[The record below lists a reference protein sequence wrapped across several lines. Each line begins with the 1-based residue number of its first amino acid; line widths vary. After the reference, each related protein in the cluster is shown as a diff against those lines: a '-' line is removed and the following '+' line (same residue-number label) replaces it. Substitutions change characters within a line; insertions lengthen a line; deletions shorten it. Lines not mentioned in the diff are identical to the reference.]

1 MNLSE
6 LSLRRPVL
14 AMVCSILIII
24 FGGIGFK
31 FLSVRE
37 YPAIDPAVI
46 NVRTNYVGAN
56 ADIIEQQITEPLEK
70 AINGVQ
76 GVQNITS
83 TSAQGSSN
91 ITVEFDLSVD
101 LERAA
106 NDVRDKVSQVAGNLP
121 QDIDSPPTVNKSD
134 SDSDPIMFL
143 QIQSKSKSLLELTDY
158 TENVIQER
166 LQTIPGVSSVNVFGQ
181 RYSMRLWI
189 DPVRLIAY
197 QLTITDIKNALDRE
211 NIELPGGKIR
221 GDETQLIIKTY
232 GKLTTEE
239 EFSQL
244 ILREDNNGVVRF
256 KDVGTAILAS
266 DNEET
271 LSRKNNVPA
280 VNMGIV
286 AQPGSNQ
293 IEIVDEV
300 YKRLDQIKRD
310 MPEDILLE
318 VGYDRTTFVRNAIFE
333 VKETLLIAIVLVV
346 LIIFLFFREWTI
358 ALRPLIDIPVSLIGA
373 FFIMYA
379 MGFSIN
385 VLTLLA
391 IVLATGLVVDDGIV
405 VTENIFKKM
414 EAGMNKYKAALEGSK
429 EIYFAVIAT
438 SLTLAIVFLPIIFL
452 EGFVGKLFREF
463 GIVLAGAVLISAFVS
478 LSLTPVLNI
487 FLTRKSS
494 HTHSRFYLWTEP
506 FFEGLER
513 AYKSSL
519 TAFMKFRWLALVMVL
534 ACLGIIFYVG
544 KTLKSELAPMEDRN
558 RVRASVT
565 GPEGADFDF
574 TDRVTREI
582 TQELMDSIPERYVIL
597 AFAPGFSSNQGTN
610 SSFISMGL
618 KEPGERERT
627 QDEIAQQMSRMF
639 RRYQNVR
646 AFAMQEQT
654 ISVGLGGRSSFPVQY
669 VIQHLNFDKLKEKL
683 PQFMEEVRKSE
694 VFQGFDVNLK
704 FNQPELQ
711 ITIDRLRAN
720 ELGVS
725 VLEINNTLQLALSGR
740 RFGYFIMNGKQYQVI
755 AQVERRDRDDPLD
768 LKSFFVR
775 NNRGELIQLDNL
787 VKMEEVANPPTIYHF
802 NRFKSATVQAGLA
815 PGKTIGDGINEM
827 NRIKETVLDDTFNT
841 SLAGASRDFAE
852 SSSNT
857 SFAFFLA
864 LILIFLVLAA
874 QFESFIDPLII
885 MITVPLALAGA
896 VLSMKLFDQ
905 TLNIFSQI
913 GIIML
918 VGLVT
923 KNGILI
929 VEFANQKRRA
939 GQQKLSA
946 AIDAASARLRPILMT
961 TLATTLGA
969 LPIALAIGSA
979 GKSRVPLGIV
989 IVGGLLFA
997 LILTLYVVP
1006 ALYSFLSSRKSVDRF
1021 DARVA
1026 GEESRGKNK
1035 QGNSE

>member
-14 AMVCSILIII
+14 AIVCSILIIL
-24 FGGIGFK
+24 FGLIGYK

-46 NVRTNYVGAN
+46 NVRTSYAGAN
-56 ADIIEQQITEPLEK
+56 ADIVEQQITEPLEK

-76 GVQNITS
+76 GVVNITS

-91 ITVEFDLSVD
+91 ITVEFELGVD

-106 NDVRDKVSQVAGNLP
+106 NDVRDKVSQAIGNLP
-121 QDIDSPPTVNKSD
+121 QDIDAPPSVSKSD
-134 SDSDPIMFL
+134 SDSDPIVFL
-143 QIQSKSKSLLELTDY
+143 QIQSQTKDLMQLTDY
-158 TENVIQER
+158 AENVVQEQ
-166 LQTIPGVSSVNVFGQ
+166 LQTIPGVSSVNVFGR

-189 DPVRLIAY
+189 DPSKLIAH
-197 QLTITDIKNALDRE
+197 QLTITDIKAALDRE

-221 GDETQLIIKTY
+221 GDDTQLIIKTF
-232 GKLTTEE
+232 GKLTTVT
-239 EFSQL
+239 EFNDL
-244 ILREDNNGVVRF
+244 IIRQDPGGVVRF
-256 KDVGTAILAS
+256 SDLGFAELAP
-266 DNEET
+266 EEEERV
-271 LSRKNNVPA
+271 SRKNNIPA
-280 VNMGIV
+280 VSLGII

-293 IEIVDEV
+293 IEIVDEI
-300 YKRLDQIKRD
+300 YKRLEYIKKD
-310 MPEDILLE
+310 MPADMVLE
-318 VGYDRTTFVRNAIFE
+318 VGYDRTTFVRHAITE
-333 VKETLLIAIVLVV
+333 VKETLIIAISLVV
-346 LIIFLFFREWTI
+346 IIIFLFFREWKI
-358 ALRPLIDIPVSLIGA
+358 ALRPLIDIPVSLLGA
-373 FFIMYA
+373 FFIMYI

-405 VTENIFKKM
+405 VTENIYKKM
-414 EAGMNKYKAALEGSK
+414 EQGMNKFKAAYEGSK

-438 SLTLAIVFLPIIFL
+438 SVTLAIVFLPIIFL

-487 FLTRKSS
+487 FLTGKTG
-494 HTHSRFYLWTEP
+494 HKHSRFYMMTEP
-506 FFEGLER
+506 FFVGMENLYRNTLKGFMR
-513 AYKSSL
+513 IRWM
-519 TAFMKFRWLALVMVL
+519 AFVIVLVC
-534 ACLGIIFYVG
+534 AGIIYFIG
-544 KTLKSELAPMEDRN
+544 RKIPSELAPLEDRN
-558 RVRASVT
+558 RVRVAIT

-574 TDRVTREI
+574 TDRATYAI
-582 TQELMDSIPERYVIL
+582 TEELMDSVPEKFVVL
-597 AFAPGFSSNQGTN
+597 SFAPSFGAGSGSNA
-610 SSFISMGL
+610 SFISMGL
-618 KEPGERERT
+618 VDPEERERS
-627 QDEIAQQMSRMF
+627 QDEIANQMTQILKK
-639 RRYQNVR
+639 YNNVR
-646 AFAMQEQT
+646 AFARQEQT
-654 ISVGLGGRSSFPVQY
+654 ISVGLGGRGAFPVQY
-669 VIQHLNFDKLKEKL
+669 VLQNLNFDKLKEKVPL
-683 PQFMEEVRKSE
+683 FMEEVRKSP

-725 VLEINNTLQLALSGR
+725 ILEVNNTLQLALSGR

-755 AQVERRDRDDPLD
+755 AQVDRIDRDDPLD

-787 VKMEEVANPPTIYHF
+787 VQMVETASPPTIYHF
-802 NRFKSATVQAGLA
+802 NRDKSATVQAGLA
-815 PGKTIGDGINEM
+815 PGKTIGDGIQEM
-827 NRIKETVLDDTFNT
+827 DRIADEVLDETFRT

-857 SFAFFLA
+857 SFAFMLA
-864 LILIFLVLAA
+864 LVLVFLVLAA
-874 QFESFIDPLII
+874 QFESFLDPFII

-896 VLSMKLFDQ
+896 VLSLFVFDQ

-918 VGLVT
+918 IGLVT

-939 GQQKLSA
+939 GESKIPA
-946 AIDAASARLRPILMT
+946 AIDAAVSRLRPILMT

-979 GKSRVPLGIV
+979 GKSRIPLGIV
-989 IVGGLLFA
+989 IVGGMLFA

-1006 ALYSFLSSRKSVDRF
+1006 AMYSYMSSKKKGNQFETAMAKSEVDE
-1021 DARVA
+1021 VHV
-1026 GEESRGKNK
+1026 
-1035 QGNSE
+1035 

>member
-14 AMVCSILIII
+14 AIVLSILITLFGII
-24 FGGIGFK
+24 GYNFLGI
-31 FLSVRE
+31 RE

-46 NVRTNYVGAN
+46 NVQTSYVGAN
-56 ADIIEQQITEPLEK
+56 AEIIEQQITEPLEK

-76 GVQNITS
+76 GVVNITS

-91 ITVEFDLSVD
+91 ITVEFELGVD

-106 NDVRDKVSQVAGNLP
+106 NDVRDKVSQAMGNLP
-121 QDIDSPPTVNKSD
+121 QDIDAPPSVSKSD
-134 SDSDPIMFL
+134 SDSDPIVFL
-143 QIQSKSKSLLELTDY
+143 QIQSQTKGLMELTDFA
-158 TENVIQER
+158 ENVVQEQ
-166 LQTIPGVSSVNVFGQ
+166 LQTIPGVSGVNVFGR

-189 DPVRLIAY
+189 DPARLVAHR
-197 QLTITDIKNALDRE
+197 LTITDIRASLERE

-221 GDETQLIIKTY
+221 GDETQLIIKTF
-232 GKLTTEE
+232 GKLTTESD
-239 EFSQL
+239 FNNL
-244 ILREDNNGVVRF
+244 ILREDNNGVIRF
-256 KDVGTAILAS
+256 KDVGYATLAP
-266 DNEET
+266 EEEERA
-271 LSRKNNVPA
+271 SRKNNVPS
-280 VNMGIV
+280 VNLGIV

-293 IEIVDEV
+293 IEIVDEI
-300 YKRLDQIKRD
+300 YRRLDIIKKD
-310 MPEDILLE
+310 MPSDVLLE
-318 VGYDRTTFVRNAIFE
+318 VGYDRTTFVRNAIKE
-333 VKETLLIAIVLVV
+333 VKETLLIAICLVV
-346 LIIFLFFREWTI
+346 IIIFLFFREWII
-358 ALRPLIDIPVSLIGA
+358 ALRPLIDIPVSLLGA
-373 FFIMYA
+373 FFIMYV

-414 EAGMNKYKAALEGSK
+414 EQGMNKYKAALEGSK

-478 LSLTPVLNI
+478 LTLTPVLNI
-487 FLTRKSS
+487 FLTRKGG
-494 HTHSRFYLWTEP
+494 HKHSRFYKWTEP
-506 FFEGLER
+506 FFVGLENGYR
-513 AYKSSL
+513 ASL
-519 TAFMKFRWLALVMVL
+519 RGFMHIRWLSLLIILGCA
-534 ACLGIIFYVG
+534 GIIFFIG
-544 KTLKSELAPMEDRN
+544 RSIPSELAPMEDRN
-558 RVRASVT
+558 RVRVSVT

-574 TDRVTREI
+574 TDRVTYQI
-582 TQELMDSIPERYVIL
+582 TEELMDSIPERYVVL
-597 AFAPGFSSNQGTN
+597 SFAPSFGAGSGSNA
-610 SSFISMGL
+610 SFISMGL
-618 KEPGERERT
+618 VDPEHRDRS
-627 QDEIAQQMSRMF
+627 QNEIAQQISRMLQK
-639 RRYQNVR
+639 YNNVR
-646 AFAMQEQT
+646 AFARQEQT
-654 ISVGLGGRSSFPVQY
+654 ITVGLGGRGAFPVQY
-669 VIQHLNFDKLKEKL
+669 VLQHLNFDKLKEKI
-683 PQFMEEVRKSE
+683 PDFMEEVRKSD

-725 VLEINNTLQLALSGR
+725 ALDVNNTLQLALSGR

-755 AQVERRDRDDPLD
+755 AQVDRIDRDDPLD

-787 VKMEEVANPPTIYHF
+787 VLMEEVANPPTIFHF
-802 NRFKSATVQAGLA
+802 NRFKRSTVQAGLA
-815 PGKTIGDGINEM
+815 PGKTIGEGIAEM
-827 NRIKETVLDDTFNT
+827 DRIADVVLDDTFKT

-857 SFAFFLA
+857 SFAFYLA

-874 QFESFIDPLII
+874 QFESFIDPIII

-896 VLSMKLFDQ
+896 VLSMWLFDQ

-918 VGLVT
+918 IGLVT

-929 VEFANQKRRA
+929 VEFANQKRRR
-939 GQQKLSA
+939 GEHKTPA
-946 AIDAASARLRPILMT
+946 AIDAAVARLRPILMT

-969 LPIALAIGSA
+969 LPIALAFGSA
-979 GKSRVPLGIV
+979 GTSRVPLGVV
-989 IVGGLLFA
+989 IVGGMLFA

-1006 ALYSFLSSRKSVDRF
+1006 ALYTYLSSKKKESVF
-1021 DARVA
+1021 EAA
-1026 GEESRGKNK
+1026 IAEPAL
-1035 QGNSE
+1035 SEVHEQ

>member
-1026 GEESRGKNK
+1026 GEESRGKNE